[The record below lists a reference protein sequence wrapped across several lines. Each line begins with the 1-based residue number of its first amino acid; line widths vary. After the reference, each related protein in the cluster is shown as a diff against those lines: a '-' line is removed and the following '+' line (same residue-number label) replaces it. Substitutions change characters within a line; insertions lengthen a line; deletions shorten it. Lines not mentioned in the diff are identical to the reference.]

1 MASRFRLQDLTFSA
15 ISAGFVAVLVG
26 YTSSA
31 AIIFQAAEAAGAS
44 MAQIGGWLSMLGL
57 GMGVTSI
64 GLSLYYR
71 TPVVTAWST
80 PGAALL
86 VTSLPGTSVN
96 EAIGVFVFATELI
109 LLCGVTGLF
118 ARLMQYIP
126 QALSAAMLGGILLRF
141 GLDAFTSLQSNFAL
155 AGTMCLV
162 YLLAK

>member
-44 MAQIGGWLSMLGL
+44 VAQIGGWLSMLGL

-86 VTSLPGTSVN
+86 VTSFPVHRSMRLLGCLCLPP
-96 EAIGVFVFATELI
+96 
-109 LLCGVTGLF
+109 GLF
-118 ARLMQYIP
+118 CCVA
-126 QALSAAMLGGILLRF
+126 
-141 GLDAFTSLQSNFAL
+141 
-155 AGTMCLV
+155 
-162 YLLAK
+162 

>member
-15 ISAGFVAVLVG
+15 VIAGFVAVLVG

-44 MAQIGGWLSMLGL
+44 VAQIGGWLSMLGL

-86 VTSLPGTSVN
+86 VTQFAWYIGQRSYWGVCVCHRAYFAVWRDRLIRQIDAIYSSGTV
-96 EAIGVFVFATELI
+96 GGDVRRDFVALWVGRFYL
-109 LLCGVTGLF
+109 VT
-118 ARLMQYIP
+118 
-126 QALSAAMLGGILLRF
+126 
-141 GLDAFTSLQSNFAL
+141 
-155 AGTMCLV
+155 
-162 YLLAK
+162 K